1 MPYSDIPDHY
11 QPPAIHT
18 RAATIAD
25 TPTGMVKSDRSQAEK
40 DLYVE
45 DLKREQDT
53 HAANL
58 LRIVIEQA
66 GDASRENKADYMIL
80 TARRVIAA
88 DLVKLGEILTLRERS
103 LLGGFRHLLL
113 RILNRTRERSSD
125 SEVPAGSRPTIPDAA
140 YRHAATDLGLEYFV
154 RNPRIFL
161 ESLSTTTHPDQQ
173 DLNRIGHLLRVR
185 SIARADYFK
194 ALPAPAALAA
204 IGTVNA
210 LTFALKIEAEHTAD
224 RATIPYYLSIA
235 AAWNHIGQQLN
246 ADSSP
251 ETPVSTDGDT
261 AWSPWLNFLKDL

>member
-25 TPTGMVKSDRSQAEK
+25 TLTGMVKSDRSQAEK

-45 DLKREQDT
+45 GLKREQDT

-66 GDASRENKADYMIL
+66 GDASRENKAHYTIL
-80 TARRVIAA
+80 IARRAFTAA
-88 DLVKLGEILTLRERS
+88 DLAKLGEILTVREGS
-103 LLGGFRHLLL
+103 LLGSFRHLLL

-125 SEVPAGSRPTIPDAA
+125 SEVPDPDQQSQDAA

-154 RNPRIFL
+154 RNPRTFL

-185 SIARADYFK
+185 AIARADYFK

-246 ADSSP
+246 ADSTP
-251 ETPVSTDGDT
+251 ETPVPTAGDT
-261 AWSPWLNFLKDL
+261 ALPPWLNFLKDL